1 MKQGICF
8 VPAVRTQL
16 RQCDLIVC
24 VGHPDKVGVSESPR
38 GTEAAAAASAP
49 QHDLKLIREEQR

>member
-8 VPAVRTQL
+8 VPAVRTEL
-16 RQCDLIVC
+16 RKCDLIVC

-38 GTEAAAAASAP
+38 GTEAAATAS
-49 QHDLKLIREEQR
+49 QCDLKLIREEQR